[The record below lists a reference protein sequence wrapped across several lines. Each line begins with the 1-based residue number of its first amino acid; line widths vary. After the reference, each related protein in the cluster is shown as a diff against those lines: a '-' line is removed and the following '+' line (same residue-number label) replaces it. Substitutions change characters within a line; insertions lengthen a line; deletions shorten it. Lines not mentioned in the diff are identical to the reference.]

1 MNSFINVLSLVVTFP
16 IIALGIFIGFD
27 IPIDSLGITGSEIPY
42 NFEIFAGLGFI
53 LFIIQLRRTT
63 RRWMAL
69 SMVSKLDR
77 FQWNKP
83 VSLSRKKRV
92 ATYNLIEVTVMAV
105 LSVGLY
111 SITKESLIPAL
122 IFLVFSVD
130 SFVFTLVGRNKYRV
144 GLSTKAI
151 LVADREIILIYFTGL
166 RKVAIH
172 QQTVYF
178 DYINNLQ
185 LTFPLDC
192 IEEENKQE
200 FFEGLHKVIDKD
212 RVFFSNIEQTI

>member
-1 MNSFINVLSLVVTFP
+1 M
-16 IIALGIFIGFD
+16 
-27 IPIDSLGITGSEIPY
+27 
-42 NFEIFAGLGFI
+42 
-53 LFIIQLRRTT
+53 
-63 RRWMAL
+63 
-69 SMVSKLDR
+69 
-77 FQWNKP
+77 
-83 VSLSRKKRV
+83 
-92 ATYNLIEVTVMAV
+92 
-105 LSVGLY
+105 
-111 SITKESLIPAL
+111 
-122 IFLVFSVD
+122 
-130 SFVFTLVGRNKYRV
+130 
-144 GLSTKAI
+144 
-151 LVADREIILIYFTGL
+151 ADREIILIYFTGL

>member
-1 MNSFINVLSLVVTFP
+1 M
-16 IIALGIFIGFD
+16 ALAIFIGFD
-27 IPIDSLGITGSEIPY
+27 IPFDSFGITGSEIPY
-42 NFEIFAGLGFI
+42 RFELFAGLGFI

>member
-1 MNSFINVLSLVVTFP
+1 M
-16 IIALGIFIGFD
+16 ALAIFIGFD
-27 IPIDSLGITGSEIPY
+27 IPFDSFGITGSEIPY
-42 NFEIFAGLGFI
+42 RFELFAGLGFI

-192 IEEENKQE
+192 IEEENKRE

>member
-1 MNSFINVLSLVVTFP
+1 M
-16 IIALGIFIGFD
+16 ALAIFIGFD
-27 IPIDSLGITGSEIPY
+27 IPFDSFGITGSEIPY
-42 NFEIFAGLGFI
+42 RFELFAGLGFI

-63 RRWMAL
+63 RRWMAV

-92 ATYNLIEVTVMAV
+92 ATYNLIEVSVMAV

-122 IFLVFSVD
+122 IFLAFSVD

>member
-1 MNSFINVLSLVVTFP
+1 M
-16 IIALGIFIGFD
+16 ALAIFIGFD
-27 IPIDSLGITGSEIPY
+27 IPFDSLGITGSEIPY
-42 NFEIFAGLGFI
+42 RFELFAGLGFI

-111 SITKESLIPAL
+111 TITKESLIPAI
-122 IFLVFSVD
+122 IFLVFSAD

>member
-1 MNSFINVLSLVVTFP
+1 M
-16 IIALGIFIGFD
+16 ALAIFIGFD
-27 IPIDSLGITGSEIPY
+27 IPFDSFGITGSEIPY
-42 NFEIFAGLGFI
+42 RFELFAGLGFI

-151 LVADREIILIYFTGL
+151 LVADREIILIYFNGL

-192 IEEENKQE
+192 IEEENKRE
-200 FFEGLHKVIDKD
+200 FFEGLHKVIDTD

>member
-1 MNSFINVLSLVVTFP
+1 M
-16 IIALGIFIGFD
+16 ALAIFIGFD
-27 IPIDSLGITGSEIPY
+27 IPFDSFGITGSEIPY
-42 NFEIFAGLGFI
+42 RFELFAGLGFI

-111 SITKESLIPAL
+111 SITKESLIPAI

>member
-1 MNSFINVLSLVVTFP
+1 M
-16 IIALGIFIGFD
+16 ALAIFIGFD
-27 IPIDSLGITGSEIPY
+27 IPFDSFGITGSEIPY
-42 NFEIFAGLGFI
+42 RFELFAGLGFI

-92 ATYNLIEVTVMAV
+92 ATYNLIEVSVMAV

-111 SITKESLIPAL
+111 SITKESLIPAI

-200 FFEGLHKVIDKD
+200 FFEGLHKVIDTD

>member
-1 MNSFINVLSLVVTFP
+1 M
-16 IIALGIFIGFD
+16 ALAIFIGFD
-27 IPIDSLGITGSEIPY
+27 IPFDSFGITGSEIPY
-42 NFEIFAGLGFI
+42 RFELFAGLGFI

-92 ATYNLIEVTVMAV
+92 ATYNLIEVSVMAV

-122 IFLVFSVD
+122 IFLAFSVD

>member
-1 MNSFINVLSLVVTFP
+1 M
-16 IIALGIFIGFD
+16 ALAIFIGFD
-27 IPIDSLGITGSEIPY
+27 IPFDSFGITGSEIPY
-42 NFEIFAGLGFI
+42 RFELFAGLGFI

-192 IEEENKQE
+192 IEEANKQE
-200 FFEGLHKVIDKD
+200 FFEGLHKVIDTD

>member
-1 MNSFINVLSLVVTFP
+1 MNSFINVLTLFVTFP
-16 IIALGIFIGFD
+16 ILALAIFIGFD
-27 IPIDSLGITGSEIPY
+27 IPFDSLGITGSEIPY
-42 NFEIFAGLGFI
+42 RFELFAGLGFI

-69 SMVSKLDR
+69 SMVTKLNR
-77 FQWNKP
+77 FQWNQP
-83 VSLSRKKRV
+83 VSSSRKKRI
-92 ATYNLIEVTVMAV
+92 ATYNLIEVVIMSF

-111 SITKESLIPAL
+111 VVTKETIIPAIVFLLFALDSLI
-122 IFLVFSVD
+122 
-130 SFVFTLVGRNKYRV
+130 FTIYGGNKYRV
-144 GLSTKAI
+144 GLSKKAI

-166 RKVAIH
+166 RKVAIQ

-192 IEEENKQE
+192 IEIENQPA
-200 FFEGLHKVIDKD
+200 FFDALHEVIDKD
-212 RVFFSNIEQTI
+212 RVFFSNIQQTI

>member
-1 MNSFINVLSLVVTFP
+1 M
-16 IIALGIFIGFD
+16 ALAIFIGFD
-27 IPIDSLGITGSEIPY
+27 IPFDSFGITGSEIPY
-42 NFEIFAGLGFI
+42 RFELFAGLGFI

-92 ATYNLIEVTVMAV
+92 ATYNLIEVSVMAV

-151 LVADREIILIYFTGL
+151 LVADREIILIYFNGL

-200 FFEGLHKVIDKD
+200 FF
-212 RVFFSNIEQTI
+212 

>member
-1 MNSFINVLSLVVTFP
+1 M
-16 IIALGIFIGFD
+16 ALAIFIGFD
-27 IPIDSLGITGSEIPY
+27 IPFDSFGITGSEIPY
-42 NFEIFAGLGFI
+42 RFELFAGLGFI

-122 IFLVFSVD
+122 IFLAFSVD